1 MSALAIVLVGVGV
14 AMILAYH
21 CYITSRVL
29 RNASATTQQKA
40 SQIVLLWLLP
50 LVGAGIVHA
59 FLISDREIPKRKDE
73 NFIPS
78 PGDGV
83 G

>member
-1 MSALAIVLVGVGV
+1 MSALTVVLVVVGVGTIV
-14 AMILAYH
+14 AYQG
-21 CYITSRVL
+21 CITSRVL
-29 RNASATTQQKA
+29 RNTGATTKHKVFQV
-40 SQIVLLWLLP
+40 VLLWLLP

-59 FLISDREIPKRKDE
+59 FLISDKEIPKRQDE